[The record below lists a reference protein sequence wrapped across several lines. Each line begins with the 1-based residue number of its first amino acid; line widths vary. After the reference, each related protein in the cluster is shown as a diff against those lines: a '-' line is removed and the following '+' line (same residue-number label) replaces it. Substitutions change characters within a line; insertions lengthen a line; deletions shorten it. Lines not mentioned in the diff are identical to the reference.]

1 MIGAVIGAGDP
12 CEVEILQKDGNGCFQ
27 YTQSIAHIP
36 QSAIN
41 FFDSKDLSNT
51 AAGWKI
57 DPLSLADAITVL
69 APQTFEPEES
79 ESSSNESEFAS
90 QIKHAVRQSFRARV
104 KPARYR
110 SDSSSEDSSDS
121 KSKPKNTSLKNT
133 RNVSRKG
140 SN

>member
-1 MIGAVIGAGDP
+1 MFP
-12 CEVEILQKDGNGCFQ
+12 NTQ
-27 YTQSIAHIP
+27 YIAHIP

-69 APQTFEPEES
+69 ALQTFEPEELES

-121 KSKPKNTSLKNT
+121 KSKPKNTTIKNT
-133 RNVSRKG
+133 YNVSRKG
-140 SN
+140 SNE